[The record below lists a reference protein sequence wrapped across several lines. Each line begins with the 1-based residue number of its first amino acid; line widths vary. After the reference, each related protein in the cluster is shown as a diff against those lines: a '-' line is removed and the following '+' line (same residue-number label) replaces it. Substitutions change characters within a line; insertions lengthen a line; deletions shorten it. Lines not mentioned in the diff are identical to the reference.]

1 MGLNRFMRAMMVV
14 FITAN
19 CITINPDII
28 FAATDS
34 EDSSL
39 NTDEWEEEKT
49 EEQPSEVNTGPR
61 YETAREVSSRDIEE
75 LEKSNKV
82 KNTNK
87 ADLIAMLKAKAEKGP
102 NINNNNSEQ
111 SENVAIN
118 EEASGSDRPAI
129 QVERRHP
136 GLPSDSAAEIK
147 KRRKAIASS
156 DSELESLTYP
166 DKPTKATKKK
176 VAKASVTDTSESDL
190 DSSMQSADESTPQP
204 LKANQQP
211 FFPKVFKK
219 IKDAGKWV
227 RDKIDENPE
236 VKKAIVDKSA
246 GLIDQ
251 LLTKK
256 KNEEVNASDFP
267 PPPTDEELRLAL
279 PETPML
285 LGFNAPATSEPS
297 SFEFPPPPTD
307 EELRLALPETPMLLG
322 FNAPATSEPSSFEFP
337 PPPTDEELRLAL
349 PETPMLL
356 GFNAPATSEPSSFEF
371 PPPPTEDELEIMR
384 ETAPSLDS
392 SFTSGDLAS
401 LRSAINRH
409 SQNFSDFPPM
419 PTEEELNGRGGIP
432 TSEEF
437 SSLNS
442 GDFTDDENSETTEEE
457 IDRLADLRDRGTG
470 KHSRN
475 AGFLPLNPFT
485 SSPVPSLTPKVPKI
499 SAPALI
505 TDITKKAPFK
515 NPPQPLNVFNKKTT
529 TKTAPKKITPVN
541 TAPKLA
547 ALPITKA
554 QETELGE
561 NKAPFIEKQAE
572 TNNRPIDMPSLPV
585 IQKEVTERNKEE
597 MKPQTEEK
605 VVGESEPA
613 NNVNGKKRSAG
624 IEEGKLIAKSAEDE
638 KAKEE
643 PVNHTTLILAML
655 AIGVFSLG
663 AVIKIIQLR
672 KNS

>member
-61 YETAREVSSRDIEE
+61 YETAREVSSRDIKE

-82 KNTNK
+82 RNTNK
-87 ADLIAMLKAKAEKGP
+87 ADLIAMLKEKAEKGP
-102 NINNNNSEQ
+102 NNNNNNGEQ
-111 SENVAIN
+111 TGNVAIN
-118 EEASGSDRPAI
+118 EEASGVDRPTL

-136 GLPSDSAAEIK
+136 GLSSDSAAEIK

-166 DKPTKATKKK
+166 DKPTKANKRK
-176 VAKASVTDTSESDL
+176 VAKESVVDASESDL

-204 LKANQQP
+204 LKANQKP

-256 KNEEVNASDFP
+256 KSEEVNASDFP

-285 LGFNAPATSEPS
+285 LGFNAP
-297 SFEFPPPPTD
+297 
-307 EELRLALPETPMLLG
+307 TP
-322 FNAPATSEPSSFEFP
+322 SEPSSFEFP

-409 SQNFSDFPPM
+409 SENFSDFPPI
-419 PTEEELNGRGGIP
+419 PTEEELNGRGGRP

-457 IDRLADLRDRGTG
+457 INRLADLRDRGTG

-485 SSPVPSLTPKVPKI
+485 SSPVPSLSPKVSKI

-505 TDITKKAPFK
+505 SDITKKTPFK
-515 NPPQPLNVFNKKTT
+515 NPSQPLNVFNKKTT
-529 TKTAPKKITPVN
+529 TKTVTKKPTPVK

-547 ALPITKA
+547 ELPATKP
-554 QETELGE
+554 QETVLRE
-561 NKAPFIEKQAE
+561 NKTPFIEKQAE
-572 TNNRPIDMPSLPV
+572 TNKQSINMPSLPV
-585 IQKEVTERNKEE
+585 IQKEATESDKEE

-605 VVGESEPA
+605 MVEESESA
-613 NNVNGKKRSAG
+613 NNANGKNRSAG

-643 PVNHTTLILAML
+643 SGNHTTLILAML

-663 AVIKIIQLR
+663 AFIKIIQLR
-672 KNS
+672 KNN

>member
-61 YETAREVSSRDIEE
+61 YETAREVSSRDIKE

-82 KNTNK
+82 RNTNK

-111 SENVAIN
+111 TENAAIN
-118 EEASGSDRPAI
+118 EEASGADRPAI

-136 GLPSDSAAEIK
+136 GLPSDSAAKIKKRRKAIASSDSAAKIK

-166 DKPTKATKKK
+166 DKPTKVNKKK
-176 VAKASVTDTSESDL
+176 VAKESVADASESDL
-190 DSSMQSADESTPQP
+190 DSSMQSADESSPQP

-256 KNEEVNASDFP
+256 KSEEVNASDFP

-285 LGFNAPATSEPS
+285 LGFNAPT
-297 SFEFPPPPTD
+297 
-307 EELRLALPETPMLLG
+307 
-322 FNAPATSEPSSFEFP
+322 TSEPSSFEFP

-409 SQNFSDFPPM
+409 SENFSDFPPI
-419 PTEEELNGRGGIP
+419 PTEEELNGRGGRP

-485 SSPVPSLTPKVPKI
+485 SSPVPSLSPKVSKI

-505 TDITKKAPFK
+505 SDITKKTPFK
-515 NPPQPLNVFNKKTT
+515 NPSQPLNVFNKKTT
-529 TKTAPKKITPVN
+529 TKTVTKKPTPVK

-547 ALPITKA
+547 ELPATKP
-554 QETELGE
+554 QETVLRE
-561 NKAPFIEKQAE
+561 NKTPFIEKQAE
-572 TNNRPIDMPSLPV
+572 TNKQSINMPSLPV
-585 IQKEVTERNKEE
+585 IQKEATESDKEE

-605 VVGESEPA
+605 MVEESESA
-613 NNVNGKKRSAG
+613 NNANGKNRSAG

-643 PVNHTTLILAML
+643 PGNHTTLILAML

-663 AVIKIIQLR
+663 AFIKIIQLR
-672 KNS
+672 KNN

>member
-61 YETAREVSSRDIEE
+61 YETAREVSSRDIKE

-82 KNTNK
+82 RNTNK
-87 ADLIAMLKAKAEKGP
+87 ADLIAMLKEKAEKGP
-102 NINNNNSEQ
+102 NNNNNNGEQ
-111 SENVAIN
+111 TGNVATN
-118 EEASGSDRPAI
+118 EEASGVDRPAL

-136 GLPSDSAAEIK
+136 GLSSDSAAEIK

-166 DKPTKATKKK
+166 DKPTKVNKKK
-176 VAKASVTDTSESDL
+176 VAKESVADASESDL
-190 DSSMQSADESTPQP
+190 DSSMQSADESSPQP

-256 KNEEVNASDFP
+256 KSEEVNASDFP

-285 LGFNAPATSEPS
+285 LGFNAPTPSEPS

-322 FNAPATSEPSSFEFP
+322 FNAPTPSEPSSFEFP

-371 PPPPTEDELEIMR
+371 PPPPTEDELEIIR
-384 ETAPSLDS
+384 ETASSLDS
-392 SFTSGDLAS
+392 SFTRGDLAS
-401 LRSAINRH
+401 LRNAINRH
-409 SQNFSDFPPM
+409 SQNFSDFPPI
-419 PTEEELNGRGGIP
+419 PTEEELNGRGGRP

-485 SSPVPSLTPKVPKI
+485 SSPVPSLSPKVSKI

-505 TDITKKAPFK
+505 SDITKKAPFK
-515 NPPQPLNVFNKKTT
+515 NPSQPLNVFNKKTT
-529 TKTAPKKITPVN
+529 TKTVTKKPTPVK

-547 ALPITKA
+547 ELPATKP
-554 QETELGE
+554 QETVLRE
-561 NKAPFIEKQAE
+561 NKTPFIEKQAE
-572 TNNRPIDMPSLPV
+572 TNKQSINMPSLPV
-585 IQKEVTERNKEE
+585 IQKEATESDKEE

-605 VVGESEPA
+605 MVEESESA
-613 NNVNGKKRSAG
+613 NNANGKNRSAG

-643 PVNHTTLILAML
+643 PGNHTTLILAML

-663 AVIKIIQLR
+663 AFIKIIQLR
-672 KNS
+672 KNN

>member
-61 YETAREVSSRDIEE
+61 YETAREVSSRDIKE

-82 KNTNK
+82 RNTNK

-111 SENVAIN
+111 TENAAIN
-118 EEASGSDRPAI
+118 EEASGADRPAI

-166 DKPTKATKKK
+166 DKPTKVNKKK
-176 VAKASVTDTSESDL
+176 VAKESVADASESGL
-190 DSSMQSADESTPQP
+190 DSSMQSADESSPQP

-256 KNEEVNASDFP
+256 KSEEVNASDFP

-285 LGFNAPATSEPS
+285 LGFNAPT
-297 SFEFPPPPTD
+297 
-307 EELRLALPETPMLLG
+307 
-322 FNAPATSEPSSFEFP
+322 
-337 PPPTDEELRLAL
+337 
-349 PETPMLL
+349 
-356 GFNAPATSEPSSFEF
+356 TSEPSSFEF

-409 SQNFSDFPPM
+409 SENFSDFPPI
-419 PTEEELNGRGGIP
+419 PTEEELNGRGGRP

-485 SSPVPSLTPKVPKI
+485 SSPVPSLSPKVSKI

-505 TDITKKAPFK
+505 SDITKKTPFK
-515 NPPQPLNVFNKKTT
+515 NPSQPLNVFNKKTT
-529 TKTAPKKITPVN
+529 TKTVTKKPTPVK

-547 ALPITKA
+547 ELPATKP
-554 QETELGE
+554 QETVLRE
-561 NKAPFIEKQAE
+561 NKTPFIEKQAE
-572 TNNRPIDMPSLPV
+572 TNKQSINMPSLPV
-585 IQKEVTERNKEE
+585 IQKEATESDKEE

-605 VVGESEPA
+605 MVEESESA
-613 NNVNGKKRSAG
+613 NNANGKNRSAG

-643 PVNHTTLILAML
+643 PGNHTTLILAML

-663 AVIKIIQLR
+663 AFIKIIQLR
-672 KNS
+672 KNN

>member
-61 YETAREVSSRDIEE
+61 YETAREVSSRDIKE

-82 KNTNK
+82 RNTNK
-87 ADLIAMLKAKAEKGP
+87 ADLIAMLKEKAEKGP

-111 SENVAIN
+111 TENAAIN
-118 EEASGSDRPAI
+118 EEASGADRPAI

-166 DKPTKATKKK
+166 DKPTKVNKKK
-176 VAKASVTDTSESDL
+176 VAKESVADASESDL
-190 DSSMQSADESTPQP
+190 DSSMQSADESSPQP

-256 KNEEVNASDFP
+256 KSEEVNASDFP

-337 PPPTDEELRLAL
+337 PPPT
-349 PETPMLL
+349 
-356 GFNAPATSEPSSFEF
+356 
-371 PPPPTEDELEIMR
+371 EDELEIIR
-384 ETAPSLDS
+384 ETASSLDS
-392 SFTSGDLAS
+392 SFTRGDLAS
-401 LRSAINRH
+401 LRNAINRH
-409 SQNFSDFPPM
+409 SQNFSDFPPI
-419 PTEEELNGRGGIP
+419 PTEEELNGRGGRP

-470 KHSRN
+470 KYSRN
-475 AGFLPLNPFT
+475 AGFLPLNPFA
-485 SSPVPSLTPKVPKI
+485 SSPVPSLSPKVSKI

-505 TDITKKAPFK
+505 SDITKKTPFK
-515 NPPQPLNVFNKKTT
+515 NPSQPLNVFNKKTT
-529 TKTAPKKITPVN
+529 TKTVTKKPTPVK

-547 ALPITKA
+547 ELPATKP
-554 QETELGE
+554 QETVLRE
-561 NKAPFIEKQAE
+561 NKTPFIEKQAE
-572 TNNRPIDMPSLPV
+572 TNKQSINMPSLPV
-585 IQKEVTERNKEE
+585 IQKEATESDKEE

-605 VVGESEPA
+605 MVEESESA
-613 NNVNGKKRSAG
+613 NNANGKNRSAG

-643 PVNHTTLILAML
+643 PGNHTTLILAML

-663 AVIKIIQLR
+663 AFIKIIQLR
-672 KNS
+672 KNN

>member
-1 MGLNRFMRAMMVV
+1 MRAMMVV

-156 DSELESLTYP
+156 GSELESLTYP

-256 KNEEVNASDFP
+256 KNEEVNASD
-267 PPPTDEELRLAL
+267 
-279 PETPML
+279 
-285 LGFNAPATSEPS
+285 
-297 SFEFPPPPTD
+297 
-307 EELRLALPETPMLLG
+307 
-322 FNAPATSEPSSFEFP
+322 FP

-485 SSPVPSLTPKVPKI
+485 SSPVPSLSPKVSKI

-505 TDITKKAPFK
+505 TDVTKKAPFK

>member
-118 EEASGSDRPAI
+118 EEASGSDRSAI

-337 PPPTDEELRLAL
+337 PPPT
-349 PETPMLL
+349 
-356 GFNAPATSEPSSFEF
+356 
-371 PPPPTEDELEIMR
+371 EDELEIMR

-409 SQNFSDFPPM
+409 SQNFSDFPPI

-597 MKPQTEEK
+597 MKPQTEGK

>member
-111 SENVAIN
+111 TENAAIN
-118 EEASGSDRPAI
+118 EEASGADRPAI

-156 DSELESLTYP
+156 DSELESLTYL
-166 DKPTKATKKK
+166 DKPTKANKKK

-236 VKKAIVDKSA
+236 VKKAIVDKGA

-267 PPPTDEELRLAL
+267 A
-279 PETPML
+279 
-285 LGFNAPATSEPS
+285 
-297 SFEFPPPPTD
+297 
-307 EELRLALPETPMLLG
+307 
-322 FNAPATSEPSSFEFP
+322 
-337 PPPTDEELRLAL
+337 PPTDEELRLAL

-409 SQNFSDFPPM
+409 SENFSDFPPI
-419 PTEEELNGRGGIP
+419 PTEEELNGRGGRP

-485 SSPVPSLTPKVPKI
+485 SSPVPSLSPKVSKK

-505 TDITKKAPFK
+505 SDITKKAPFK
-515 NPPQPLNVFNKKTT
+515 NPPQPLNVFNKKTA
-529 TKTAPKKITPVN
+529 TKTASKKITPVN
-541 TAPKLA
+541 TSPKLA

-554 QETELGE
+554 QETALGE
-561 NKAPFIEKQAE
+561 NKAPLIEKQAE
-572 TNNRPIDMPSLPV
+572 PNNQPIDMPSLPV

-605 VVGESEPA
+605 MVGESEPA

-643 PVNHTTLILAML
+643 PANHTTLILAML
-655 AIGVFSLG
+655 AMGVFSLG
-663 AVIKIIQLR
+663 AFIKIIQLR

>member
-1 MGLNRFMRAMMVV
+1 MRAMMVV

-28 FAATDS
+28 FAAIDS

-87 ADLIAMLKAKAEKGP
+87 ADLIAMLQAKAEKGP

-111 SENVAIN
+111 TENAAIN
-118 EEASGSDRPAI
+118 EEASGADRPAI

-136 GLPSDSAAEIK
+136 GLSSDSAAEIK

-166 DKPTKATKKK
+166 DKPTKANKKK
-176 VAKASVTDTSESDL
+176 VAKEPVADASESDL
-190 DSSMQSADESTPQP
+190 DSSMQSADESSPQP

-256 KNEEVNASDFP
+256 KKEEVNASDFP

-285 LGFNAPATSEPS
+285 LGFNAPV
-297 SFEFPPPPTD
+297 
-307 EELRLALPETPMLLG
+307 
-322 FNAPATSEPSSFEFP
+322 
-337 PPPTDEELRLAL
+337 
-349 PETPMLL
+349 
-356 GFNAPATSEPSSFEF
+356 TSEPSSFEF
-371 PPPPTEDELEIMR
+371 PPPPTEDELGIMR

-409 SQNFSDFPPM
+409 SQNFSDFPPI
-419 PTEEELNGRGGIP
+419 PTEEELNGRGGRP

-485 SSPVPSLTPKVPKI
+485 SSPVPSLSPKVSKK

-505 TDITKKAPFK
+505 SDTTKKAPFK

-529 TKTAPKKITPVN
+529 TKTAPQKITPVN

-554 QETELGE
+554 QETALGE

-572 TNNRPIDMPSLPV
+572 TNNRPIDMPNLPV

-605 VVGESEPA
+605 MVGESEPA

-643 PVNHTTLILAML
+643 PANHTTLILAML
-655 AIGVFSLG
+655 AMGVFSLG
-663 AVIKIIQLR
+663 AFIKIIQLR

>member
-111 SENVAIN
+111 TENAAIN
-118 EEASGSDRPAI
+118 EEASGADRPAI

-136 GLPSDSAAEIK
+136 GLSSDSAAEIK

-156 DSELESLTYP
+156 DSELESLTYL
-166 DKPTKATKKK
+166 DKPTKANKKK
-176 VAKASVTDTSESDL
+176 VAKELVADASESDL
-190 DSSMQSADESTPQP
+190 DSSMQSADESSPQP

-256 KNEEVNASDFP
+256 KKEEVNASDFP

-322 FNAPATSEPSSFEFP
+322 FNAPATP
-337 PPPTDEELRLAL
+337 
-349 PETPMLL
+349 
-356 GFNAPATSEPSSFEF
+356 EPSSFEF

-384 ETAPSLDS
+384 GTAPSLDS

-409 SQNFSDFPPM
+409 SENSSDFPPI
-419 PTEEELNGRGGIP
+419 PTEEELNGRGGRP

-485 SSPVPSLTPKVPKI
+485 SSPVPSLSPKVSKI

-505 TDITKKAPFK
+505 SDITKKAPFK

-529 TKTAPKKITPVN
+529 TKTASKKITPVN
-541 TAPKLA
+541 TSPKLA
-547 ALPITKA
+547 ALPIMKA
-554 QETELGE
+554 QETALGE

-572 TNNRPIDMPSLPV
+572 PNNQPIDMPSLPV

-605 VVGESEPA
+605 MVGESEPA

-643 PVNHTTLILAML
+643 PANHTTLILAML
-655 AIGVFSLG
+655 AMGVFSLG
-663 AVIKIIQLR
+663 AFIKIIQLR

>member
-118 EEASGSDRPAI
+118 EEASGSDRPSI

-297 SFEFPPPPTD
+297 SFEFPPPPT
-307 EELRLALPETPMLLG
+307 
-322 FNAPATSEPSSFEFP
+322 
-337 PPPTDEELRLAL
+337 
-349 PETPMLL
+349 
-356 GFNAPATSEPSSFEF
+356 
-371 PPPPTEDELEIMR
+371 EDELEIMR

-485 SSPVPSLTPKVPKI
+485 SSPVPSLSPKVSKI

-554 QETELGE
+554 QETALGE

-597 MKPQTEEK
+597 MKSQTEEK

>member
-337 PPPTDEELRLAL
+337 PPPT
-349 PETPMLL
+349 
-356 GFNAPATSEPSSFEF
+356 
-371 PPPPTEDELEIMR
+371 EDELEIMR

-409 SQNFSDFPPM
+409 SQNFSDFPPI

-529 TKTAPKKITPVN
+529 TKTAPQKITPVN

-554 QETELGE
+554 QETALGE

-643 PVNHTTLILAML
+643 PVNHTTLILAVL

>member
-1 MGLNRFMRAMMVV
+1 MMVV

-111 SENVAIN
+111 TENAAIN
-118 EEASGSDRPAI
+118 EEASGADRPAI

-156 DSELESLTYP
+156 DSELESLTYL
-166 DKPTKATKKK
+166 DKPTKANKKK

-236 VKKAIVDKSA
+236 VKKAIVDKGA

-267 PPPTDEELRLAL
+267 A
-279 PETPML
+279 
-285 LGFNAPATSEPS
+285 
-297 SFEFPPPPTD
+297 
-307 EELRLALPETPMLLG
+307 
-322 FNAPATSEPSSFEFP
+322 
-337 PPPTDEELRLAL
+337 PPTDEELRLAL

-409 SQNFSDFPPM
+409 SENFSDFPPI
-419 PTEEELNGRGGIP
+419 PTEEELNGRGGRP

-485 SSPVPSLTPKVPKI
+485 SSPVPSLSPKVSKI

-505 TDITKKAPFK
+505 SDITKKAPFE

-529 TKTAPKKITPVN
+529 TKTASKKITPVN
-541 TAPKLA
+541 TSPKLA

-554 QETELGE
+554 QETALGE

-572 TNNRPIDMPSLPV
+572 PNNQPIDMPSLPV

-605 VVGESEPA
+605 MVGESEPA

-643 PVNHTTLILAML
+643 SANHTTLILAML
-655 AIGVFSLG
+655 AMGVFSLG
-663 AVIKIIQLR
+663 AFIKIIQLR

>member
-1 MGLNRFMRAMMVV
+1 VGLNRFMRAMMVV

-61 YETAREVSSRDIEE
+61 YETAREVSSRDIKE

-82 KNTNK
+82 RNTNK
-87 ADLIAMLKAKAEKGP
+87 ADLIAMLKEKAEKGP

-111 SENVAIN
+111 TENAAIN
-118 EEASGSDRPAI
+118 EEASGADRPAI

-166 DKPTKATKKK
+166 DKPTKVNKKK
-176 VAKASVTDTSESDL
+176 VAKESVADASESDL
-190 DSSMQSADESTPQP
+190 DSSMQSADESSPQP

-256 KNEEVNASDFP
+256 KSEEVNASDFP

-337 PPPTDEELRLAL
+337 PPPT
-349 PETPMLL
+349 
-356 GFNAPATSEPSSFEF
+356 
-371 PPPPTEDELEIMR
+371 EDELEIIR
-384 ETAPSLDS
+384 ETASSLDS
-392 SFTSGDLAS
+392 SFTRGDLAS
-401 LRSAINRH
+401 LRNAINRH
-409 SQNFSDFPPM
+409 SQNFSDFPPI
-419 PTEEELNGRGGIP
+419 PTEEELNGRGGRP

-475 AGFLPLNPFT
+475 AGFLPLNPFA
-485 SSPVPSLTPKVPKI
+485 SSPVPSLSPKVSKI

-505 TDITKKAPFK
+505 SDITKKTPFK
-515 NPPQPLNVFNKKTT
+515 NPSQPLNVFNKKTT
-529 TKTAPKKITPVN
+529 TKTVTKKPTPVK

-547 ALPITKA
+547 ELPATKP
-554 QETELGE
+554 QETVLRE
-561 NKAPFIEKQAE
+561 NKTPFIEKQAE
-572 TNNRPIDMPSLPV
+572 TNKQSINMPSLPV
-585 IQKEVTERNKEE
+585 IQKEATESDKEE

-605 VVGESEPA
+605 MVEESESA
-613 NNVNGKKRSAG
+613 NNANGKNRSAG

-643 PVNHTTLILAML
+643 PGNHTTLILAML

-663 AVIKIIQLR
+663 AFIKIIQLR
-672 KNS
+672 KNN

>member
-111 SENVAIN
+111 TENAAIN
-118 EEASGSDRPAI
+118 EEASGADRPAI

-136 GLPSDSAAEIK
+136 GLSSDSAAEIK

-156 DSELESLTYP
+156 DSELESLTYL
-166 DKPTKATKKK
+166 DKPTKANKKK
-176 VAKASVTDTSESDL
+176 VAKELVADASESDL
-190 DSSMQSADESTPQP
+190 DSSMQSADESSPQP

-285 LGFNAPATSEPS
+285 LGFNAPT
-297 SFEFPPPPTD
+297 
-307 EELRLALPETPMLLG
+307 
-322 FNAPATSEPSSFEFP
+322 TSEPSSFEFP

-409 SQNFSDFPPM
+409 SENFSDFPPI
-419 PTEEELNGRGGIP
+419 PTEEELNGRGGRP

-485 SSPVPSLTPKVPKI
+485 SSPVPSLSPKVSKK

-505 TDITKKAPFK
+505 SDIIKTAPFK

-529 TKTAPKKITPVN
+529 TKTASKKIIPVN
-541 TAPKLA
+541 TSPKLA

-554 QETELGE
+554 QETALGE

-572 TNNRPIDMPSLPV
+572 ANNQPIDMPSLPV
-585 IQKEVTERNKEE
+585 IQKEVTEKNKEE

-605 VVGESEPA
+605 MVGESEPA
-613 NNVNGKKRSAG
+613 NNVNEKKRSAG

-643 PVNHTTLILAML
+643 PANHTTLILAML
-655 AIGVFSLG
+655 AMGVFSLG
-663 AVIKIIQLR
+663 AFIKIIQLR

>member
-1 MGLNRFMRAMMVV
+1 MRAMMVV

>member
-14 FITAN
+14 FITTN

-102 NINNNNSEQ
+102 NINNNNSKQ
-111 SENVAIN
+111 TENAAIN
-118 EEASGSDRPAI
+118 EEASGADRPAI

-156 DSELESLTYP
+156 DSELESLTYL
-166 DKPTKATKKK
+166 DKPTKANKKK
-176 VAKASVTDTSESDL
+176 VAKELVADASESDL
-190 DSSMQSADESTPQP
+190 DSSMQSADESSPQP

-297 SFEFPPPPTD
+297 SFEFPPPPT
-307 EELRLALPETPMLLG
+307 
-322 FNAPATSEPSSFEFP
+322 
-337 PPPTDEELRLAL
+337 
-349 PETPMLL
+349 
-356 GFNAPATSEPSSFEF
+356 
-371 PPPPTEDELEIMR
+371 EDELEIMR
-384 ETAPSLDS
+384 GTAPSLDS

-409 SQNFSDFPPM
+409 SENFSDFPPI
-419 PTEEELNGRGGIP
+419 PTEEELNGRGGRP

-485 SSPVPSLTPKVPKI
+485 SSPVPSLSPKVSKI
-499 SAPALI
+499 SAPVLI
-505 TDITKKAPFK
+505 SDITKKAPFK

-529 TKTAPKKITPVN
+529 TKTASKKIIPVN
-541 TAPKLA
+541 TSPKLA
-547 ALPITKA
+547 ALPITKT
-554 QETELGE
+554 QETALGE
-561 NKAPFIEKQAE
+561 NKAPFREKQAE
-572 TNNRPIDMPSLPV
+572 PNNQPIDMPSLPV

-597 MKPQTEEK
+597 MKPQTEGK
-605 VVGESEPA
+605 MVGESEPA
-613 NNVNGKKRSAG
+613 NNVNGKKRSVG

-643 PVNHTTLILAML
+643 PANHTTLILAML
-655 AIGVFSLG
+655 AMGVFSLG
-663 AVIKIIQLR
+663 AFIKIIQLR

>member
-61 YETAREVSSRDIEE
+61 YETAREVSSRDIKE

-82 KNTNK
+82 RNTNK
-87 ADLIAMLKAKAEKGP
+87 ADLIAMLKEKAEKGP
-102 NINNNNSEQ
+102 NNNNNNGEQ
-111 SENVAIN
+111 TGNVAIN
-118 EEASGSDRPAI
+118 EEASGVDRPTL

-166 DKPTKATKKK
+166 DKPTKVNKKK
-176 VAKASVTDTSESDL
+176 VAKESVADASESDL
-190 DSSMQSADESTPQP
+190 DSSMQSADESSPQP

-267 PPPTDEELRLAL
+267 PL
-279 PETPML
+279 
-285 LGFNAPATSEPS
+285 
-297 SFEFPPPPTD
+297 PTD

-409 SQNFSDFPPM
+409 SENFSDFSPI
-419 PTEEELNGRGGIP
+419 PTEEELNGRGGRP

-475 AGFLPLNPFT
+475 AGFLPLNPFI

-505 TDITKKAPFK
+505 SDITKKAPFK
-515 NPPQPLNVFNKKTT
+515 NPSQPLNVFNKKTT
-529 TKTAPKKITPVN
+529 TKTVTKKPTPVK

-547 ALPITKA
+547 ELPATKP
-554 QETELGE
+554 QETVLRE
-561 NKAPFIEKQAE
+561 NKTPFIEKQAE
-572 TNNRPIDMPSLPV
+572 TNKQSINMPSLPV
-585 IQKEVTERNKEE
+585 IQKEATESDKEE

-605 VVGESEPA
+605 MVEESESA
-613 NNVNGKKRSAG
+613 NNANGKNRSAG

-643 PVNHTTLILAML
+643 PGNHTTLILAML

-663 AVIKIIQLR
+663 AFIKIIQLR
-672 KNS
+672 KNN

>member
-111 SENVAIN
+111 TENAAIN
-118 EEASGSDRPAI
+118 EEASGADRPAI

-156 DSELESLTYP
+156 DSELESLTYL
-166 DKPTKATKKK
+166 DKPTKANKKK

-256 KNEEVNASDFP
+256 KKEEANASDFP

-322 FNAPATSEPSSFEFP
+322 FNAPAI
-337 PPPTDEELRLAL
+337 
-349 PETPMLL
+349 
-356 GFNAPATSEPSSFEF
+356 SEPSSFEF

-409 SQNFSDFPPM
+409 SENFSDFPPI
-419 PTEEELNGRGGIP
+419 PTEEELNGRGGRP

-485 SSPVPSLTPKVPKI
+485 SSPVPSLSPKVSKK

-505 TDITKKAPFK
+505 SDITKKAPCK
-515 NPPQPLNVFNKKTT
+515 NPPQPLNVFNKKTA
-529 TKTAPKKITPVN
+529 TKTASKKITPVN
-541 TAPKLA
+541 TSPKLA

-554 QETELGE
+554 QETALGE

-572 TNNRPIDMPSLPV
+572 PNNQPIDMPSLPV

-605 VVGESEPA
+605 MVGESEPA

-643 PVNHTTLILAML
+643 PANHTTLILAML
-655 AIGVFSLG
+655 AMGVFSLG
-663 AVIKIIQLR
+663 AFIKIIQLR

>member
-111 SENVAIN
+111 SDNVAIN

-307 EELRLALPETPMLLG
+307 EELRLALPEM
-322 FNAPATSEPSSFEFP
+322 
-337 PPPTDEELRLAL
+337 
-349 PETPMLL
+349 PMLL

-409 SQNFSDFPPM
+409 SQNFSDFPPI

-597 MKPQTEEK
+597 MKPQTEGK

>member
-1 MGLNRFMRAMMVV
+1 MRAMMVV

-61 YETAREVSSRDIEE
+61 YETAREVSSRDIKE

-82 KNTNK
+82 RNTNK
-87 ADLIAMLKAKAEKGP
+87 ADLIAMLKEKAEKGP
-102 NINNNNSEQ
+102 NNNNNNGEQ
-111 SENVAIN
+111 TGNVAIN
-118 EEASGSDRPAI
+118 EEASGVDRPTL

-156 DSELESLTYP
+156 DSELESLTYL
-166 DKPTKATKKK
+166 DKPTKANKKK
-176 VAKASVTDTSESDL
+176 VAKESVADASESDL
-190 DSSMQSADESTPQP
+190 DSSMQSADESSPQP

-267 PPPTDEELRLAL
+267 PL
-279 PETPML
+279 
-285 LGFNAPATSEPS
+285 
-297 SFEFPPPPTD
+297 
-307 EELRLALPETPMLLG
+307 
-322 FNAPATSEPSSFEFP
+322 
-337 PPPTDEELRLAL
+337 PTDEELRLAL

-409 SQNFSDFPPM
+409 SENFSDFPPI
-419 PTEEELNGRGGIP
+419 PTEEELNGRGGRP

-475 AGFLPLNPFT
+475 AGFLPLNPFI

-505 TDITKKAPFK
+505 SDITKKTPFK
-515 NPPQPLNVFNKKTT
+515 NPSQPLNVFNKKTT
-529 TKTAPKKITPVN
+529 TKTVTKKPTPVK

-547 ALPITKA
+547 ELPATKP
-554 QETELGE
+554 QETVLRE
-561 NKAPFIEKQAE
+561 NKTPFIEKQAE
-572 TNNRPIDMPSLPV
+572 TNKQSINMPSLPV
-585 IQKEVTERNKEE
+585 IQKEATESDKEE

-605 VVGESEPA
+605 MVEESESA
-613 NNVNGKKRSAG
+613 NNANGKNRSAG

-643 PVNHTTLILAML
+643 PGNHTTLILAML

-663 AVIKIIQLR
+663 AFIKIIQLR
-672 KNS
+672 KNN

>member
-111 SENVAIN
+111 TENAAIN
-118 EEASGSDRPAI
+118 EEASGANRPAI

-156 DSELESLTYP
+156 DSELESLTYL
-166 DKPTKATKKK
+166 DKPTKANKKK
-176 VAKASVTDTSESDL
+176 VAKELVADASESDL
-190 DSSMQSADESTPQP
+190 DSSMQSADESSPQP

-256 KNEEVNASDFP
+256 KKEEVNASDFP

-285 LGFNAPATSEPS
+285 LGFNAPATP
-297 SFEFPPPPTD
+297 
-307 EELRLALPETPMLLG
+307 
-322 FNAPATSEPSSFEFP
+322 
-337 PPPTDEELRLAL
+337 
-349 PETPMLL
+349 
-356 GFNAPATSEPSSFEF
+356 EPSSFEF

-384 ETAPSLDS
+384 GTAPSLDS

-409 SQNFSDFPPM
+409 SENFSDFPPI
-419 PTEEELNGRGGIP
+419 PTEEELNGRGGRPI
-432 TSEEF
+432 SEEF

-485 SSPVPSLTPKVPKI
+485 SSPVSSLSPKVPKI

-505 TDITKKAPFK
+505 SDITKKVPFK

-529 TKTAPKKITPVN
+529 TKKVPQKITLVN
-541 TAPKLA
+541 SAPKLA
-547 ALPITKA
+547 ALPIMKA
-554 QETELGE
+554 QETALGE

-572 TNNRPIDMPSLPV
+572 PNNQPIDMPSLPV
-585 IQKEVTERNKEE
+585 IQKEVTEKNKEE

-605 VVGESEPA
+605 MVGESEPA

-643 PVNHTTLILAML
+643 PANHTTLILAML
-655 AIGVFSLG
+655 AMGVFSLG
-663 AVIKIIQLR
+663 AFIKIIQLR

>member
-1 MGLNRFMRAMMVV
+1 MRAMMVV

-87 ADLIAMLKAKAEKGP
+87 ADVIAMLKAKAEKGP

-111 SENVAIN
+111 SDNVAIN

-297 SFEFPPPPTD
+297 SFEFPPPPT
-307 EELRLALPETPMLLG
+307 
-322 FNAPATSEPSSFEFP
+322 
-337 PPPTDEELRLAL
+337 
-349 PETPMLL
+349 
-356 GFNAPATSEPSSFEF
+356 
-371 PPPPTEDELEIMR
+371 EDELEIMR

-409 SQNFSDFPPM
+409 SQNFSDFPLM

-485 SSPVPSLTPKVPKI
+485 SSPVPSLSPKVSKI

-554 QETELGE
+554 QETALGE

>member
-337 PPPTDEELRLAL
+337 PPPT
-349 PETPMLL
+349 
-356 GFNAPATSEPSSFEF
+356 
-371 PPPPTEDELEIMR
+371 EDELEIMR

-409 SQNFSDFPPM
+409 SQNFSDFPPI

-597 MKPQTEEK
+597 MKPQTEGK

-613 NNVNGKKRSAG
+613 NNVNEKKRSAG

>member
-61 YETAREVSSRDIEE
+61 YETAREVSSRDIKE

-82 KNTNK
+82 RNTNK
-87 ADLIAMLKAKAEKGP
+87 ADLIAMLKEKAEKGP
-102 NINNNNSEQ
+102 NNNNNNGEQ
-111 SENVAIN
+111 TGNVATN
-118 EEASGSDRPAI
+118 EEASGVDRPAL

-136 GLPSDSAAEIK
+136 GLSSDSAAEIK

-166 DKPTKATKKK
+166 DKPTKVNKKK
-176 VAKASVTDTSESDL
+176 VAKESVADASESDL
-190 DSSMQSADESTPQP
+190 DSSMQSADESSPQP

-256 KNEEVNASDFP
+256 KSEEVNASDFP

-337 PPPTDEELRLAL
+337 PPPT
-349 PETPMLL
+349 
-356 GFNAPATSEPSSFEF
+356 
-371 PPPPTEDELEIMR
+371 EDELEIIR
-384 ETAPSLDS
+384 ETASSLDS
-392 SFTSGDLAS
+392 SFTRGDLAS
-401 LRSAINRH
+401 LRNAINRH
-409 SQNFSDFPPM
+409 SQNFSDFPPI
-419 PTEEELNGRGGIP
+419 PTEEELNGRGGRP

-475 AGFLPLNPFT
+475 AGFLPLNPFA
-485 SSPVPSLTPKVPKI
+485 SSPVPSLSPKVSKI

-505 TDITKKAPFK
+505 SDITKKTPFK
-515 NPPQPLNVFNKKTT
+515 NPSQPLNVFNKKTT
-529 TKTAPKKITPVN
+529 TKTVTKKPTPVK

-547 ALPITKA
+547 ELPATKP
-554 QETELGE
+554 QETVLRE
-561 NKAPFIEKQAE
+561 NKTPFIEKQAE
-572 TNNRPIDMPSLPV
+572 TNKQSINMPSLPV
-585 IQKEVTERNKEE
+585 IQKEATESDKEE

-605 VVGESEPA
+605 MVEESESA
-613 NNVNGKKRSAG
+613 NNTNGKNRSAG

-643 PVNHTTLILAML
+643 PGNHTTLILAML

-663 AVIKIIQLR
+663 AFIKIIQLR
-672 KNS
+672 KNN

>member
-1 MGLNRFMRAMMVV
+1 MRAMMVV

-61 YETAREVSSRDIEE
+61 YETAREVSSRDIKE

-82 KNTNK
+82 RNTNK
-87 ADLIAMLKAKAEKGP
+87 ADLIAMLKEKAEKGP
-102 NINNNNSEQ
+102 NNNNNNGEQ
-111 SENVAIN
+111 TGNVAIN
-118 EEASGSDRPAI
+118 EEASGVDRPTL

-166 DKPTKATKKK
+166 DKPTKVNKKK
-176 VAKASVTDTSESDL
+176 VAKESVADASESDL
-190 DSSMQSADESTPQP
+190 DSSMQSADESSPQP

-256 KNEEVNASDFP
+256 KSEEVNASD
-267 PPPTDEELRLAL
+267 
-279 PETPML
+279 
-285 LGFNAPATSEPS
+285 
-297 SFEFPPPPTD
+297 FPPPPTD

-409 SQNFSDFPPM
+409 SENFSDFPPI
-419 PTEEELNGRGGIP
+419 PTEEELNGRGGRP

-485 SSPVPSLTPKVPKI
+485 SSPVPSLSPKVPKI

-505 TDITKKAPFK
+505 SDITKKTPFK
-515 NPPQPLNVFNKKTT
+515 NPSQPLNVFNKKTT
-529 TKTAPKKITPVN
+529 TKTVTKKPTPVK

-547 ALPITKA
+547 ELPATKP
-554 QETELGE
+554 QETVLRE
-561 NKAPFIEKQAE
+561 NKTPFIEKQAE
-572 TNNRPIDMPSLPV
+572 TNKQSINMPSLPV
-585 IQKEVTERNKEE
+585 IQKEATESDKEE
-597 MKPQTEEK
+597 MKPQNEEK
-605 VVGESEPA
+605 MVEESESA
-613 NNVNGKKRSAG
+613 NNANGKNRSAG

-643 PVNHTTLILAML
+643 PGNHTTLILAML

-663 AVIKIIQLR
+663 AFIKIIQLR
-672 KNS
+672 KNN

>member
-111 SENVAIN
+111 SDNVAIN

-297 SFEFPPPPTD
+297 SFEFPPPPT
-307 EELRLALPETPMLLG
+307 
-322 FNAPATSEPSSFEFP
+322 
-337 PPPTDEELRLAL
+337 
-349 PETPMLL
+349 
-356 GFNAPATSEPSSFEF
+356 
-371 PPPPTEDELEIMR
+371 EDELEIMR

-409 SQNFSDFPPM
+409 SQNFSDFPLM

-485 SSPVPSLTPKVPKI
+485 SSPVPSLSPKVSKI

-554 QETELGE
+554 QETALGE

-572 TNNRPIDMPSLPV
+572 TNNRPIYMPSLPV

>member
-1 MGLNRFMRAMMVV
+1 MRAMMVV

-111 SENVAIN
+111 TENAAIN
-118 EEASGSDRPAI
+118 EEASGADRPAK
-129 QVERRHP
+129 QMERRHP
-136 GLPSDSAAEIK
+136 GLSSDSAAEIK

-166 DKPTKATKKK
+166 DKPTKANKRK
-176 VAKASVTDTSESDL
+176 VAKESVVDASESDL

-204 LKANQQP
+204 LKANQKP

-219 IKDAGKWV
+219 IKEAGKWV

-256 KNEEVNASDFP
+256 KSEEVNASDFP

-285 LGFNAPATSEPS
+285 LGFNAP
-297 SFEFPPPPTD
+297 
-307 EELRLALPETPMLLG
+307 TP
-322 FNAPATSEPSSFEFP
+322 
-337 PPPTDEELRLAL
+337 
-349 PETPMLL
+349 
-356 GFNAPATSEPSSFEF
+356 SEPSSFEF
-371 PPPPTEDELEIMR
+371 PPPPTEDELEIIR
-384 ETAPSLDS
+384 ETASSLDS
-392 SFTSGDLAS
+392 SFTRGDLAS
-401 LRSAINRH
+401 LRNAINRH
-409 SQNFSDFPPM
+409 SQNFSDFPPI
-419 PTEEELNGRGGIP
+419 PTEEELNGGGDRP
-432 TSEEF
+432 TSEGF
-437 SSLNS
+437 SSMNS

-475 AGFLPLNPFT
+475 AGFLPLNPFI

-505 TDITKKAPFK
+505 SDITKKAPFK
-515 NPPQPLNVFNKKTT
+515 NPSQPLNVFNKKTT
-529 TKTAPKKITPVN
+529 TKTVTKKPTPVK

-547 ALPITKA
+547 ELPATKP
-554 QETELGE
+554 QETVLRE
-561 NKAPFIEKQAE
+561 NKTPFIEKQAE
-572 TNNRPIDMPSLPV
+572 TNKQSINMPSLPV
-585 IQKEVTERNKEE
+585 IQKEATESDKEE

-605 VVGESEPA
+605 MVEESESA
-613 NNVNGKKRSAG
+613 NNANGKNRSAG

-643 PVNHTTLILAML
+643 PGNHTTLILAML

-663 AVIKIIQLR
+663 VFIKIIQLR
-672 KNS
+672 KNN

>member
-1 MGLNRFMRAMMVV
+1 MRAMMVV

-61 YETAREVSSRDIEE
+61 YETAREVSSRDIKE

-82 KNTNK
+82 RNTNK
-87 ADLIAMLKAKAEKGP
+87 ADLIAMLKEKAEKGP
-102 NINNNNSEQ
+102 NNNNNNGEQ
-111 SENVAIN
+111 TGNVAIN
-118 EEASGSDRPAI
+118 EEASGVDRPTL

-166 DKPTKATKKK
+166 DKPTKVNKKK
-176 VAKASVTDTSESDL
+176 VAKESVADASESDL
-190 DSSMQSADESTPQP
+190 DSSMQSADESSPQP

-256 KNEEVNASDFP
+256 KSEEVNASD
-267 PPPTDEELRLAL
+267 
-279 PETPML
+279 
-285 LGFNAPATSEPS
+285 
-297 SFEFPPPPTD
+297 FPPPPTD

-409 SQNFSDFPPM
+409 SENFSDFPPI
-419 PTEEELNGRGGIP
+419 PTEEELNGRGGRP

-485 SSPVPSLTPKVPKI
+485 SSPVPSLSPKVPKI

-505 TDITKKAPFK
+505 SDITKKTPFK
-515 NPPQPLNVFNKKTT
+515 NPSQPLNVFNKKTT
-529 TKTAPKKITPVN
+529 TKTVTKKPTPVK

-547 ALPITKA
+547 ELPATKP
-554 QETELGE
+554 QETVLRE
-561 NKAPFIEKQAE
+561 NKTPFIEKQAE
-572 TNNRPIDMPSLPV
+572 TNKQSINMPSLPV
-585 IQKEVTERNKEE
+585 IQKEATESDKEE

-605 VVGESEPA
+605 MVEESESA
-613 NNVNGKKRSAG
+613 NNANGKNRSAG

-643 PVNHTTLILAML
+643 PGNHTTLILAML

-663 AVIKIIQLR
+663 AFIKIIQLR
-672 KNS
+672 KNN

>member
-1 MGLNRFMRAMMVV
+1 MRAMMVV

-39 NTDEWEEEKT
+39 NTDEWEEEKM

-111 SENVAIN
+111 TENAAIN
-118 EEASGSDRPAI
+118 EEASGADRPAI

-156 DSELESLTYP
+156 DSELESLTYL
-166 DKPTKATKKK
+166 DKPTKANKKK
-176 VAKASVTDTSESDL
+176 VAKELVADASESDL
-190 DSSMQSADESTPQP
+190 DSSMQSADESSPQP

-267 PPPTDEELRLAL
+267 PLPTDEELRLAL

-322 FNAPATSEPSSFEFP
+322 FNAPATP
-337 PPPTDEELRLAL
+337 
-349 PETPMLL
+349 
-356 GFNAPATSEPSSFEF
+356 EPSSFEF

-384 ETAPSLDS
+384 GTAPSLDS

-409 SQNFSDFPPM
+409 SENFSDFPPI
-419 PTEEELNGRGGIP
+419 PTEEELNGRGGRP

-485 SSPVPSLTPKVPKI
+485 SSPVPSLSPKVSKI

-505 TDITKKAPFK
+505 SDITKKAPFK

-529 TKTAPKKITPVN
+529 TKTASKKITPVN
-541 TAPKLA
+541 TSPKLA
-547 ALPITKA
+547 ALPIMKA
-554 QETELGE
+554 QETALGE

-572 TNNRPIDMPSLPV
+572 PNNQPIDMPSLPV

-605 VVGESEPA
+605 MVGESEPA

-643 PVNHTTLILAML
+643 PANHTTLILAML
-655 AIGVFSLG
+655 AMGVFSLG
-663 AVIKIIQLR
+663 AFIKIIQLR

>member
-136 GLPSDSAAEIK
+136 GLPSDSAAGIK

-297 SFEFPPPPTD
+297 SFEFPPPPT
-307 EELRLALPETPMLLG
+307 
-322 FNAPATSEPSSFEFP
+322 
-337 PPPTDEELRLAL
+337 
-349 PETPMLL
+349 
-356 GFNAPATSEPSSFEF
+356 
-371 PPPPTEDELEIMR
+371 EDELEIMR

-457 IDRLADLRDRGTG
+457 IDRLTDLRDRGTG

-485 SSPVPSLTPKVPKI
+485 SSPVPSLTPKVSKI

-505 TDITKKAPFK
+505 TDVTKKAPFK

-613 NNVNGKKRSAG
+613 NNVNEKKRSAD

>member
-111 SENVAIN
+111 TENAAIN
-118 EEASGSDRPAI
+118 EEASGADRPAI

-166 DKPTKATKKK
+166 DKPTKVNKKK
-176 VAKASVTDTSESDL
+176 VAKESVADASESDL
-190 DSSMQSADESTPQP
+190 DSSMQSADESSPQP

-256 KNEEVNASDFP
+256 KSEEVNASDFP

-285 LGFNAPATSEPS
+285 LGFNAPT
-297 SFEFPPPPTD
+297 
-307 EELRLALPETPMLLG
+307 
-322 FNAPATSEPSSFEFP
+322 TSEPSSFEFP

-409 SQNFSDFPPM
+409 SENFSDFPPI
-419 PTEEELNGRGGIP
+419 PTEEELNGRGGRP

-475 AGFLPLNPFT
+475 AGFLPLNPFI

-505 TDITKKAPFK
+505 SDITKKTPFK
-515 NPPQPLNVFNKKTT
+515 NPSQPLNVFNKKTT
-529 TKTAPKKITPVN
+529 TKTVTKKPTPVK

-547 ALPITKA
+547 ELPATKP
-554 QETELGE
+554 QETVLRE
-561 NKAPFIEKQAE
+561 NKTPFIEKQAE
-572 TNNRPIDMPSLPV
+572 TNKQSINMPSLPV
-585 IQKEVTERNKEE
+585 IQKEATESDKEE

-605 VVGESEPA
+605 MVEESESA
-613 NNVNGKKRSAG
+613 NNANGKNRSAG

-643 PVNHTTLILAML
+643 PGNHTTLILAML
-655 AIGVFSLG
+655 AIGLFSLG
-663 AVIKIIQLR
+663 AFIKIIQLR
-672 KNS
+672 KNN

>member
-111 SENVAIN
+111 TENAAIN
-118 EEASGSDRPAI
+118 EEASGADRPAI

-156 DSELESLTYP
+156 DSELESLTYL
-166 DKPTKATKKK
+166 DKPTKANKKK
-176 VAKASVTDTSESDL
+176 VAKELVADASESDL
-190 DSSMQSADESTPQP
+190 DSSMQSADESSPQP

-251 LLTKK
+251 LLSKK

-285 LGFNAPATSEPS
+285 LGFNAPATSELS

-322 FNAPATSEPSSFEFP
+322 FNAPATSE
-337 PPPTDEELRLAL
+337 L
-349 PETPMLL
+349 
-356 GFNAPATSEPSSFEF
+356 SSFEF

-409 SQNFSDFPPM
+409 SENFSDFPPI
-419 PTEEELNGRGGIP
+419 PTEEELNGRGGRP

-485 SSPVPSLTPKVPKI
+485 SSPVPSLSPKVSKI

-505 TDITKKAPFK
+505 SDITKKAPFK
-515 NPPQPLNVFNKKTT
+515 NPPQPLNVFNKKTA
-529 TKTAPKKITPVN
+529 TKTASKKITPVN
-541 TAPKLA
+541 TSPKLA

-554 QETELGE
+554 QETALGE

-572 TNNRPIDMPSLPV
+572 PNNQPIDMPSLPV

-597 MKPQTEEK
+597 MKPQTEGK
-605 VVGESEPA
+605 MVGESEPA
-613 NNVNGKKRSAG
+613 NNVNEKKRSAG

-643 PVNHTTLILAML
+643 PANHTTLILAML
-655 AIGVFSLG
+655 AMGVFSLG
-663 AVIKIIQLR
+663 AFIKIIQLR

>member
-111 SENVAIN
+111 TENAAIN
-118 EEASGSDRPAI
+118 EEASGADRPAI

-166 DKPTKATKKK
+166 DKPTKANKRK
-176 VAKASVTDTSESDL
+176 VAKESVVDASESDL

-204 LKANQQP
+204 LKANQKP

-256 KNEEVNASDFP
+256 KSEEVNASDFP

-285 LGFNAPATSEPS
+285 LGFNAP
-297 SFEFPPPPTD
+297 
-307 EELRLALPETPMLLG
+307 TP
-322 FNAPATSEPSSFEFP
+322 SEPSSFEFP

-409 SQNFSDFPPM
+409 SENFSDFSPI
-419 PTEEELNGRGGIP
+419 PTEEELNGRGGRP

-485 SSPVPSLTPKVPKI
+485 SSPVPSLSPKVSKI

-505 TDITKKAPFK
+505 SDITKKAPFK
-515 NPPQPLNVFNKKTT
+515 NPSQPLNVFNKKTT
-529 TKTAPKKITPVN
+529 TKTVTKKPTPVK

-547 ALPITKA
+547 ELPATKP
-554 QETELGE
+554 QETVLRE
-561 NKAPFIEKQAE
+561 NKTPFIEKQAE
-572 TNNRPIDMPSLPV
+572 TNNQPIDMPSLPV
-585 IQKEVTERNKEE
+585 IQKEATESDKEE

-605 VVGESEPA
+605 MVEESESA
-613 NNVNGKKRSAG
+613 NNANGKNRSAG

-643 PVNHTTLILAML
+643 PGNHTTLILAML

-663 AVIKIIQLR
+663 AFIKIIQLR
-672 KNS
+672 KNN

>member
-1 MGLNRFMRAMMVV
+1 MRAMMVV

-61 YETAREVSSRDIEE
+61 YETAREVSSRDIKE

-82 KNTNK
+82 RNTNK
-87 ADLIAMLKAKAEKGP
+87 ADLIAMLKEKAEKGP
-102 NINNNNSEQ
+102 NNNNNNGEQ
-111 SENVAIN
+111 TGNVAIN
-118 EEASGSDRPAI
+118 EEASGVDRPTL

-136 GLPSDSAAEIK
+136 GLSSDSAAEIK

-166 DKPTKATKKK
+166 DKPTKVNKRK
-176 VAKASVTDTSESDL
+176 VAKESVVDASESDL

-204 LKANQQP
+204 LKANQKP

-256 KNEEVNASDFP
+256 KSEEVNASDFP

-285 LGFNAPATSEPS
+285 LGFNAP
-297 SFEFPPPPTD
+297 
-307 EELRLALPETPMLLG
+307 TP
-322 FNAPATSEPSSFEFP
+322 
-337 PPPTDEELRLAL
+337 
-349 PETPMLL
+349 
-356 GFNAPATSEPSSFEF
+356 SEPSSFEF
-371 PPPPTEDELEIMR
+371 PPPPTEDELEIIR
-384 ETAPSLDS
+384 ETASSLDS
-392 SFTSGDLAS
+392 SFTRGDLAS
-401 LRSAINRH
+401 LRNAINRH
-409 SQNFSDFPPM
+409 SQNFSDFPPI
-419 PTEEELNGRGGIP
+419 PTEEELNGGGDRP
-432 TSEEF
+432 TSEGF
-437 SSLNS
+437 SSMNS
-442 GDFTDDENSETTEEE
+442 SDFTDDENSETTEAE

-475 AGFLPLNPFT
+475 AGFLPLNPFI

-505 TDITKKAPFK
+505 SDITKKAPFK
-515 NPPQPLNVFNKKTT
+515 NPLQPLNVFNKKTT
-529 TKTAPKKITPVN
+529 TKTVTKKPTPVK

-547 ALPITKA
+547 ELPATKP
-554 QETELGE
+554 QETVLRE
-561 NKAPFIEKQAE
+561 NKTPFIEKQAE
-572 TNNRPIDMPSLPV
+572 TNKQSINMPSLPV
-585 IQKEVTERNKEE
+585 IQKEATESDKEE

-605 VVGESEPA
+605 MVEESESA
-613 NNVNGKKRSAG
+613 NNANGKNRSAG

-643 PVNHTTLILAML
+643 PGNHTTLILAML

-663 AVIKIIQLR
+663 AFIKIIQLR
-672 KNS
+672 KNN

>member
-61 YETAREVSSRDIEE
+61 YETAREVSSRDIKE

-82 KNTNK
+82 RNTNK
-87 ADLIAMLKAKAEKGP
+87 ADLIAMLKEKAEKGP
-102 NINNNNSEQ
+102 NNNNNNGEQ
-111 SENVAIN
+111 TGNVAIN
-118 EEASGSDRPAI
+118 EEASGVDRPTL

-166 DKPTKATKKK
+166 DKPTKVNKKK
-176 VAKASVTDTSESDL
+176 VAKESVADASESDL
-190 DSSMQSADESTPQP
+190 DSSMQSADESSPQP

-256 KNEEVNASDFP
+256 KSEEVNASDFP

-337 PPPTDEELRLAL
+337 PPPT
-349 PETPMLL
+349 
-356 GFNAPATSEPSSFEF
+356 
-371 PPPPTEDELEIMR
+371 EDELEIIR
-384 ETAPSLDS
+384 ETASSLDS
-392 SFTSGDLAS
+392 SFTRGDLAS
-401 LRSAINRH
+401 LRNAINRH
-409 SQNFSDFPPM
+409 SQNFSDFPPI
-419 PTEEELNGRGGIP
+419 PTEEELNGRGGRP

-475 AGFLPLNPFT
+475 AGFLPLNPFA
-485 SSPVPSLTPKVPKI
+485 SSPVPSLSPKVSKI

-505 TDITKKAPFK
+505 SDITKKTPFK
-515 NPPQPLNVFNKKTT
+515 NPSQPLNVFNKKTT
-529 TKTAPKKITPVN
+529 TKTVTKKPTPVK

-547 ALPITKA
+547 DLPATKP
-554 QETELGE
+554 QETVLRE
-561 NKAPFIEKQAE
+561 NKTPFIEKQAE
-572 TNNRPIDMPSLPV
+572 TNKQSINMPSLPV
-585 IQKEVTERNKEE
+585 IQKEATESDKEE

-605 VVGESEPA
+605 MVEESESA
-613 NNVNGKKRSAG
+613 NNANGKNRSAG

-643 PVNHTTLILAML
+643 PGNHTTLILAML

-663 AVIKIIQLR
+663 AFIKIIQLR
-672 KNS
+672 KNN

>member
-111 SENVAIN
+111 SDNVAIN

-297 SFEFPPPPTD
+297 SFEFPPPPT
-307 EELRLALPETPMLLG
+307 
-322 FNAPATSEPSSFEFP
+322 
-337 PPPTDEELRLAL
+337 
-349 PETPMLL
+349 
-356 GFNAPATSEPSSFEF
+356 
-371 PPPPTEDELEIMR
+371 EDELEIMR

-409 SQNFSDFPPM
+409 SQNFSDFPPI

-554 QETELGE
+554 QETALGE

-597 MKPQTEEK
+597 MKPQTEGK

-613 NNVNGKKRSAG
+613 NNVNGKNVLLALK
-624 IEEGKLIAKSAEDE
+624 
-638 KAKEE
+638 KE
-643 PVNHTTLILAML
+643 N
-655 AIGVFSLG
+655 
-663 AVIKIIQLR
+663 
-672 KNS
+672 

>member
-1 MGLNRFMRAMMVV
+1 MRAMMVV

-111 SENVAIN
+111 TENAAIN
-118 EEASGSDRPAI
+118 EEASGADRPAI

-136 GLPSDSAAEIK
+136 GLSSDSAAEIK
-147 KRRKAIASS
+147 KRRKAIVSS

-166 DKPTKATKKK
+166 DKPTKANKKK
-176 VAKASVTDTSESDL
+176 VAKESVADASESDL
-190 DSSMQSADESTPQP
+190 DSSMQSADESSPQP

-246 GLIDQ
+246 GIIDQ

-256 KNEEVNASDFP
+256 KKEEVNASDFP

-322 FNAPATSEPSSFEFP
+322 FNAPATP
-337 PPPTDEELRLAL
+337 
-349 PETPMLL
+349 
-356 GFNAPATSEPSSFEF
+356 EPSSFEF

-409 SQNFSDFPPM
+409 SENFSDFPPI
-419 PTEEELNGRGGIP
+419 PTEEELNGRGGRS

-485 SSPVPSLTPKVPKI
+485 SSPVPSLSPKVSKI

-505 TDITKKAPFK
+505 SDITKKAPFK

-529 TKTAPKKITPVN
+529 TKTASKKITPVN
-541 TAPKLA
+541 TSPKLA

-554 QETELGE
+554 QETALGE
-561 NKAPFIEKQAE
+561 NKAPFREKRAE
-572 TNNRPIDMPSLPV
+572 PNNQPIDMPSLPV
-585 IQKEVTERNKEE
+585 IQKEVTEKNKEE

-605 VVGESEPA
+605 MVGESEPA

-643 PVNHTTLILAML
+643 PANHTTLILAML
-655 AIGVFSLG
+655 AMGVFSLG
-663 AVIKIIQLR
+663 AFIKIIQLR

>member
-111 SENVAIN
+111 SDNVAIN

-297 SFEFPPPPTD
+297 SFEFPPPPT
-307 EELRLALPETPMLLG
+307 
-322 FNAPATSEPSSFEFP
+322 
-337 PPPTDEELRLAL
+337 
-349 PETPMLL
+349 
-356 GFNAPATSEPSSFEF
+356 
-371 PPPPTEDELEIMR
+371 EDELEIMR

-409 SQNFSDFPPM
+409 SQNFSDFPLM
-419 PTEEELNGRGGIP
+419 PTEEELNGRVGIP

-485 SSPVPSLTPKVPKI
+485 SSPVPSLSPKVSKI

-554 QETELGE
+554 QETALGE

>member
-1 MGLNRFMRAMMVV
+1 MRAMMVV

-61 YETAREVSSRDIEE
+61 YETAREVSSRDIKE

-82 KNTNK
+82 RNTNK
-87 ADLIAMLKAKAEKGP
+87 ADLIAMLKEKAEKGP

-111 SENVAIN
+111 TENAAIN
-118 EEASGSDRPAI
+118 EEASGADRPAI

-166 DKPTKATKKK
+166 DKPTKVNKKK
-176 VAKASVTDTSESDL
+176 VAKESVADASESDL
-190 DSSMQSADESTPQP
+190 DSSMQSADESSPQP

-256 KNEEVNASDFP
+256 KSEEVNASD
-267 PPPTDEELRLAL
+267 
-279 PETPML
+279 
-285 LGFNAPATSEPS
+285 
-297 SFEFPPPPTD
+297 
-307 EELRLALPETPMLLG
+307 
-322 FNAPATSEPSSFEFP
+322 FP

-409 SQNFSDFPPM
+409 SENFSDFPPI
-419 PTEEELNGRGGIP
+419 PTEEELNGRGGRP

-485 SSPVPSLTPKVPKI
+485 SSPVPSLSPKVSKI

-505 TDITKKAPFK
+505 SDITKKTPFK
-515 NPPQPLNVFNKKTT
+515 NPSQPLNVFNKKTT
-529 TKTAPKKITPVN
+529 TKTVTKKPTPVK

-547 ALPITKA
+547 ELPATKP
-554 QETELGE
+554 QETVLRE
-561 NKAPFIEKQAE
+561 NKTPFIEKQAE
-572 TNNRPIDMPSLPV
+572 TNKQSINMPSLPV
-585 IQKEVTERNKEE
+585 IQKEATESDKEE

-605 VVGESEPA
+605 MVEESESA
-613 NNVNGKKRSAG
+613 NNANGKNRSAG

-643 PVNHTTLILAML
+643 PGNHKTLILAML

-663 AVIKIIQLR
+663 AFIKIIQLR
-672 KNS
+672 KNN